1 MQRIAKLSP
10 CGLSLL
16 IVLASGSAELF
27 AQETDPA
34 THSSGLLSAIVWV
47 VVWMVVFAA
56 IGAGIYAWFGKRRS
70 KFTGSLRHAFRDNIP
85 SGVPSIP
92 LGSVTTPRRV
102 AARLEPQQEQTTS
115 LDIQRDTPEA
125 LSLRELKQAASLRS
139 SDEIYEYY
147 DEISAIVKRYVEQKY
162 HIKTLDA
169 TTGEILGS
177 LPHDLTDPALDH
189 VGEIL
194 RTCDMIHLSR
204 HRPSQSDLDNIYR
217 TTEEFF
223 ESQIKQPESE
233 DESEDDLAEL
243 TKHYRRM
250 V

>member
-102 AARLEPQQEQTTS
+102 AARPETRQEQTTS

-177 LPHDLTDPALDH
+177 LPHDLTDSALDH

-217 TTEEFF
+217 TTKEFF

-233 DESEDDLAEL
+233 DDSEDDLAEL

>member
-1 MQRIAKLSP
+1 MRRLAYPAP

-16 IVLASGSAELF
+16 IFLISGSAELS
-27 AQETDPA
+27 AQATDPD
-34 THSSGLLSAIVWV
+34 THSSGLLSAIIWV
-47 VVWMVVFAA
+47 VVWMVVFAGIA
-56 IGAGIYAWFGKRRS
+56 AGIYAWFGKKRS
-70 KFTGSLRHAFRDNIP
+70 KLTRSLRRTFRDRVP
-85 SGVPSIP
+85 SGVSSIP
-92 LGSVTTPRRV
+92 QRSAASPRRV
-102 AARLEPQQEQTTS
+102 AARPGPQQERAAP

-147 DEISAIVKRYVEQKY
+147 NEISAIVKCYVEQKY
-162 HIKTLDA
+162 HIKTSSS
-169 TTGEILGS
+169 TTGQILGS
-177 LPHDLTDPALDH
+177 LPHDLTDSALDH

-194 RTCDMIHLSR
+194 RTCDMIHLSS

-217 TTEEFF
+217 TTKEFF
-223 ESQIKQPESE
+223 ESQIELPASE
-233 DESEDDLAEL
+233 DDSEDDLAER

>member
-1 MQRIAKLSP
+1 MRRLAYPAP

-16 IVLASGSAELF
+16 IFLISGSAALF
-27 AQETDPA
+27 AQATDPD
-34 THSSGLLSAIVWV
+34 THSSGLLSAIIWV
-47 VVWMVVFAA
+47 VVWMVVFAG
-56 IGAGIYAWFGKRRS
+56 IGAGIYAWFGKKRS
-70 KFTGSLRHAFRDNIP
+70 KLTGSLRRTFRDRVP

-92 LGSVTTPRRV
+92 QRSATSPRPV
-102 AARLEPQQEQTTS
+102 AARPELQQERAAS
-115 LDIQRDTPEA
+115 LDIPLDTPEA

-147 DEISAIVKRYVEQKY
+147 NGISAIVKRYVEQKY
-162 HIKTLDA
+162 HIKTSSS
-169 TTGEILGS
+169 TTGQILGS
-177 LPHDLTDPALDH
+177 LPHDLTDSALDH

-204 HRPSQSDLDNIYR
+204 HRPSQSDLDDIYR
-217 TTEEFF
+217 TTKEFF
-223 ESQIKQPESE
+223 ENQIELPASE
-233 DESEDDLAEL
+233 DDSEDDLAER

>member
-1 MQRIAKLSP
+1 MPKRRVQPRIHRGYSPQLFGLLFGWWFSLQLGRVSTLGLAKGEAS
-10 CGLSLL
+10 SLA
-16 IVLASGSAELF
+16 VS
-27 AQETDPA
+27 A
-34 THSSGLLSAIVWV
+34 TH
-47 VVWMVVFAA
+47 FATTYP
-56 IGAGIYAWFGKRRS
+56 AGC
-70 KFTGSLRHAFRDNIP
+70 LP
-85 SGVPSIP
+85 SRWR
-92 LGSVTTPRRV
+92 SVTTPRSV
-102 AARLEPQQEQTTS
+102 AARPEPQQERTTS
-115 LDIQRDTPEA
+115 LDIQQDTPEA

>member
-102 AARLEPQQEQTTS
+102 AARPETRQEQTTS

-177 LPHDLTDPALDH
+177 LPHDLTDSALDH

-194 RTCDMIHLSR
+194 GTCDMIHLSR

-217 TTEEFF
+217 TTKEFF

-233 DESEDDLAEL
+233 DDSEDDLAEL

>member
-1 MQRIAKLSP
+1 MQRLVKLAL

-27 AQETDPA
+27 AQATSPA
-34 THSSGLLSAIVWV
+34 THSSGLFSAIVWV

-70 KFTGSLRHAFRDNIP
+70 KFTRSLRHAFRDSIP

-92 LGSVTTPRRV
+92 RRSVTTPRSV
-102 AARLEPQQEQTTS
+102 AARPEPQQERATS
-115 LDIQRDTPEA
+115 LDIQQDTPEA